1 MQICKDK
8 FLIYFL
14 ISEQLQNLV
23 EFIQT
28 FIMLV
33 EDPENSMER
42 PQPHKLCQH
51 MLPQPQCRMLTQYN
65 FPCPTSE
72 EIKYEMVR
80 LSLDSVNF
88 CLVESGTAL
97 NVQVWGVI
105 LPPQP
110 KR

>member
-1 MQICKDK
+1 MLIDIC
-8 FLIYFL
+8 LIYT
-14 ISEQLQNLV
+14 QLQNLV

-33 EDPENSMER
+33 DDPENCMER
-42 PQPHKLCQH
+42 PLPYKLCQH

-72 EIKYEMVR
+72 EIKYQLVR

-88 CLVESGTAL
+88 CLVESRTAL
-97 NVQVWGVI
+97 NVQVRQGTLNVSI
-105 LPPQP
+105 M
-110 KR
+110 